1 MCTDCGAIEGAPYAS
16 GVATARSSA
25 ASADEGLAWLVN
37 QEGEGLAR
45 ARAEGRPVIIDFW
58 GDWCAACKELDHTA
72 WSDPRVQ
79 EEAKRFVTIKMDN
92 SADKMADP
100 KVEALVNAAFEK
112 YGILGQPTVLFID
125 GQGRELPAASRV
137 TAVVSADEMLKRMK
151 AVDKTCAAAVA
162 CLARW

>member
-1 MCTDCGAIEGAPYAS
+1 MTVLGIFYAS

-25 ASADEGLAWLVN
+25 SAGGESLAWLVN
-37 QEGEGLAR
+37 QEVEGLAL
-45 ARAEGRPVIIDFW
+45 ARAEGKPVVIDFW

-79 EEAKRFVTIKMDN
+79 EEARRFVTIKMDN

-112 YGILGQPTVLFID
+112 YAILGQPTVIFID
-125 GQGRELPAASRV
+125 AHGRELPAESRV
-137 TAVVSADEMLKRMK
+137 TAVVGAEEMLKRMR